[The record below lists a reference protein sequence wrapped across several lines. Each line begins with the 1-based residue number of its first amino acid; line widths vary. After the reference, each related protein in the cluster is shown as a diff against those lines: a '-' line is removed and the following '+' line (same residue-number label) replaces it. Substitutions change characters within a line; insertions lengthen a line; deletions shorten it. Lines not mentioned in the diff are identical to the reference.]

1 MEMDYLV
8 LLDTSYRLEI
18 LALIAVGIILIVTII
33 VLTLI
38 KKAKGK

>member
-8 LLDTSYRLEI
+8 LLDTSYRLEV
-18 LALIAVGIILIVTII
+18 LALIAVGVILIVTII

>member
-8 LLDTSYRLEI
+8 LLDTSYRLEV

-33 VLTLI
+33 VLTFI

>member
-1 MEMDYLV
+1 MKMDYLV
-8 LLDTSYRLEI
+8 LLDTSYRLEV

>member
-8 LLDTSYRLEI
+8 LLDTSYRLEV

>member
-8 LLDTSYRLEI
+8 LLDTSYRLEV
-18 LALIAVGIILIVTII
+18 LALIAVGVILIVTII

-38 KKAKGK
+38 KKANGK

>member
-8 LLDTSYRLEI
+8 LLDTSYRLEV

-33 VLTLI
+33 VLKLI

>member
-1 MEMDYLV
+1 MKMDYLV
-8 LLDTSYRLEI
+8 LLDTSYRLEV
-18 LALIAVGIILIVTII
+18 LALIAVGIILIVTIV

>member
-18 LALIAVGIILIVTII
+18 LALIAVGIILIITII